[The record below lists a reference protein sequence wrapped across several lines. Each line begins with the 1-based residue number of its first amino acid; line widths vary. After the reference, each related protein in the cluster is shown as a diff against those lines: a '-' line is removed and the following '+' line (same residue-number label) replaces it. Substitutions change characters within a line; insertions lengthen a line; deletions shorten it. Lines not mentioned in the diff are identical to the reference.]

1 MGGMSR
7 IFLPTCECVAAG
19 MLHTNGPHACTALF
33 LNALPVPLPRQV
45 LKLGIPFDT
54 VVKIQKI
61 NFLVL
66 ETLLDPLLVPLWGPF
81 WTPFGLHVG
90 PFGDSWGLQLDPFG
104 HFWGRDGNLGMTGSA
119 MKFTEWSG
127 PFTSSIIL

>member
-1 MGGMSR
+1 
-7 IFLPTCECVAAG
+7 
-19 MLHTNGPHACTALF
+19 ML
-33 LNALPVPLPRQV
+33 RQV

-66 ETLLDPLLVPLWGPF
+66 EMLLDPLLVPLWGPF

-104 HFWGRDGNLGMTGSA
+104 HFWGRDGNLGDDGKRNGVYGMEMDVLGC
-119 MKFTEWSG
+119 FLERRWEG
-127 PFTSSIIL
+127 VWGREGEILGRAGG